1 MIMARMWQAGVV
13 LAVLASSMIIVNLEK
28 LQKNSPVMQ
37 NWGDIIN
44 EESTMLDEN
53 TSLTQEQWDQ
63 IVQLWEEYQINS
75 NLEIQSTNI
84 KSQAIDFLSKK
95 NKKLTRSDIRRFN
108 AKIKKL
114 KNSKS
119 RVAKFYEDKLLKDLQ
134 QVLSN
139 DRI

>member
-1 MIMARMWQAGVV
+1 
-13 LAVLASSMIIVNLEK
+13 
-28 LQKNSPVMQ
+28 
-37 NWGDIIN
+37 
-44 EESTMLDEN
+44 MLDEN